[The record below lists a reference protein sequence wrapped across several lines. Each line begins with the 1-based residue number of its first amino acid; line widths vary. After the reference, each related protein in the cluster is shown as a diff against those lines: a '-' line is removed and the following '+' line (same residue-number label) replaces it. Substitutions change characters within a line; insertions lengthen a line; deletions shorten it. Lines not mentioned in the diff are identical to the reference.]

1 MLCHNTTCGK
11 QIFYRKS
18 VGEQTEKLL
27 GSQRAQS
34 LVSTFW
40 QETTAVANT
49 EQKGVVADSEFG
61 SVVLFTQHVF
71 PWGCSLLLLELLT
84 PVILLT
90 PYHSYCSISSR
101 AQRICQGIFCGGHK
115 TVVGWDTVLLSN
127 YSCDLALWLGLLKG
141 LNPEHW
147 VHVGPNPKG
156 WFVCPRWAS
165 DMNGVLCIQFRI
177 NPVRR
182 RLSSLRVVCE
192 ANEHSGAEDQITE
205 LLNAVWFCVRSHSF
219 IKAW

>member
-1 MLCHNTTCGK
+1 MGN
-11 QIFYRKS
+11 IFYRKS

-84 PVILLT
+84 PVSLLT

-127 YSCDLALWLGLLKG
+127 YSCDLALRLGLLKG

-165 DMNGVLCIQFRI
+165 DMNGVLCIQLRI

-192 ANEHSGAEDQITE
+192 ANKHSGAEDQITE